1 MTVKSAKKGY
11 KKTKLTNSLTIGTKK
26 RGRPKGAKNKPKHPP
41 APTERVV
48 VKKRGR
54 PKGAKNKPR
63 VDRFCAET
71 KPTPE
76 KLVKAKPAK
85 PPEAYELLHALAHW
99 LEKKMHPSEMQY
111 YRSRATKL
119 GCSVQQAVISDILG
133 FFNVQDLEI
142 NKQIKKNNFI
152 ATTNHELN
160 AKN

>member
-11 KKTKLTNSLTIGTKK
+11 KKTKLTNSLAIDTKK
-26 RGRPKGAKNKPKHPP
+26 RGRPKGSKNKPKKPITP
-41 APTERVV
+41 AVCEVG
-48 VKKRGR
+48 KKRGR

-63 VDRFCAET
+63 VDRLCVET
-71 KPTPE
+71 KSTAV

-85 PPEAYELLHALAHW
+85 PPEAYELLYALAHW

-119 GCSVQQAVISDILG
+119 GCSIQQAVISDILG

-160 AKN
+160 GKN